1 MVDRLSCQWI
11 DASNQLMSFVLK
23 RTDLTMKLIEW
34 NYLSIF
40 EFNLCTG
47 IIHVLYC
54 YFSIS
59 HTFFYDVPLF
69 SATTFAFFYYYITN
83 FHSLNVHTFMW
94 YFVTFA
100 ISLFFLF
107 LFSKSFVVFLKK
119 KCIWF
124 LRDLF
129 LMFPK

>member
-1 MVDRLSCQWI
+1 MVDRLSWI
-11 DASNQLMSFVLK
+11 DASNQFSFVLK

-40 EFNLCTG
+40 EFNLICTS

-107 LFSKSFVVFLKK
+107 LFSKSLVVFLKK

-124 LRDLF
+124 HRDLF